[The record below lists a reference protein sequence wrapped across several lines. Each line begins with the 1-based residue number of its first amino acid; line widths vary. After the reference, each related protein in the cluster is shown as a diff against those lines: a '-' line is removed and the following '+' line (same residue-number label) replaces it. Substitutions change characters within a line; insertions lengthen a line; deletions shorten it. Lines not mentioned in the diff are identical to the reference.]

1 MRKFLV
7 PVFCILSFAFSAY
20 AFDCLDVRAAD
31 LGSCRP
37 GEERVYLQGACT
49 KPYEVENTY
58 CSPVNSAPYCM
69 NLRAIDVAACADGQ
83 KRIYV
88 QGKCNRAYEIEH
100 TYCAKR

>member
-1 MRKFLV
+1 MRNLLV
-7 PVFCILSFAFSAY
+7 PIFCILSIAVSAY
-20 AFDCLDVRAAD
+20 ASDCLDVRAAD
-31 LGSCRP
+31 FGSCRP

-49 KPYEVENTY
+49 KLYEVENTY
-58 CSPVNSAPYCM
+58 CSPVNSTPYCI
-69 NLRAIDVAACADGQ
+69 NLRALDVGPCAYGQ